1 VLSLLHKV
9 LEEKVFST
17 REEALEYVKSVKARE
32 EGFRF
37 WSTKLGRGFRS
48 SWEVELAELMTELGI
63 RWEYE
68 PKRFHFWRER
78 ESYLPDFYLPDYNVW
93 IEVKGY
99 MDRKSARRI
108 RLFKKYYGKEY
119 GFLLYEA
126 VERELVK
133 KNPSVL
139 LVLLEVAQKEHER
152 RKRKR

>member
-9 LEEKVFST
+9 LEEKVFLT
-17 REEALEYVKSVKARE
+17 REEALEYLKIVKAHS

-37 WSTKLGRGFRS
+37 WSAKLGRGFRS